1 MNARPV
7 NQLIHER
14 KMLLNE
20 AESVAHMGSWKWMM
34 DTDQLICS
42 DGLYKIFNK
51 EPLDTITWNTF
62 LENVLPEDMLLVEN
76 CLHQV
81 KTKNNG
87 STVDYRILQD
97 KSIRYLSLTAKPHD
111 TDSASILG
119 AIIDITERKE
129 HEQELEKITIEQ
141 SLTIKELDENE
152 RKYRLLFERS
162 IDPIFLASGNLVMLD
177 MNHAFLRLFGY
188 NASMN
193 GTIPIENIF
202 SQPEDYR
209 YFMKTMNENAQIRDY
224 EVSLITSGGIP
235 KICLVNC
242 VFIPDQAAEFYT
254 YQGIVRDL
262 SLRKQAE
269 TDMLLAERLSLTGKI
284 ARTIAHEVRNPLTNL
299 TLALD
304 QLRSE
309 IPVTNESAAIYTG
322 IIERNVSRIEQLMTE
337 MLNSSRPKQLH
348 LRLTQVSELLSDTF
362 KQALDRMQLSSIV
375 LHNTSENDIP
385 RILIDKEKIQIALL
399 NIIINAV
406 EAMEPGK
413 GVLTINTA
421 LKDDTVTISI
431 HDNGKGIPQE
441 DLNKLFD
448 PFFTAKKSGMGLGL
462 TSVKNILNSHSANI
476 EVKSEPGVGTT
487 FYIHFKLAA

>member
-1 MNARPV
+1 
-7 NQLIHER
+7 
-14 KMLLNE
+14 
-20 AESVAHMGSWKWMM
+20 
-34 DTDQLICS
+34 
-42 DGLYKIFNK
+42 
-51 EPLDTITWNTF
+51 
-62 LENVLPEDMLLVEN
+62 MLLVEN

-188 NASMN
+188 NTSMN

-224 EVSLITSGGIP
+224 EVSLMTSGGIP